1 MRKLCIK
8 RQNGVFA
15 IEFALGFIVLF
26 MFTMLIFETC
36 RVTYISA
43 VLDYATAEAARDAR
57 VQLSENKE
65 FEKYKNIKC
74 DDLTDEV
81 ERSHCHRIQQM
92 GKDQFS
98 QWYYQF
104 ISTNAGV
111 LWKIF
116 TSESDYTL
124 KVDAYLDPVHY
135 EKNIKSTNW
144 NKATI
149 AEYTVTYTY
158 KPMMFKWSFLE
169 SKITRKLLAVQD
181 TALFRE
187 KLKG

>member
-1 MRKLCIK
+1 MNISRFK
-8 RQNGVFA
+8 RQKGVFA
-15 IEFALGFIVLF
+15 IEFALGFFVLF

-36 RVTYISA
+36 RVTYIAA

-57 VQLSENKE
+57 VQLKKNEEFKKYEHINCDEIKEESE
-65 FEKYKNIKC
+65 KN
-74 DDLTDEV
+74 
-81 ERSHCHRIQQM
+81 HCKRVKKI

-104 ISTNAGV
+104 ISSNAGV
-111 LWKIF
+111 LWKVF
-116 TSESDYTL
+116 TSESNYEL
-124 KVDAYLDPVHY
+124 KVRAYLDPSHY
-135 EKNIKSTNW
+135 ENNLETSNW
-144 NKATI
+144 DKATI

-158 KPMMFKWSFLE
+158 RPIMFRWSFAE
-169 SKITRKLLAVQD
+169 SKITRKLLAIQD